1 MHTIAGGLDVRI
13 AVIGMVGLVITGA
26 CLCMPVESVQAAELS
41 FLWTQYPSAFNS
53 STWTVYPKSSTTPVA
68 SHAIEVWNDSSSF
81 DFYTASTGLIKYAR
95 TNDFSDIDNWTGTPS
110 TEYSTH
116 WGWMPPENA
125 TITGVFVVANFY
137 ESCPRMQFAVS
148 TNNASS
154 WSSSAIISEDF
165 DYYAEWGTWSWNIT
179 SLLAWTP
186 AMLNSTS
193 LWAQLKVWPTASTHY
208 YLDYLGFSVWW
219 WDDSGLGG
227 SGVDDGITP
236 TPEDEGGLPSDID
249 YSFIYDAGGIIGI
262 MGVIGFIGMIAA
274 PAIGVYV
281 AKQGTE
287 SKMALFVKMLALW
300 MFCMTMF
307 MVAVNA

>member
-1 MHTIAGGLDVRI
+1 MRFTAIAI
-13 AVIGMVGLVITGA
+13 VGIMILSSAFLIPA
-26 CLCMPVESVQAAELS
+26 KEASAAELS
-41 FLWTQYPSAFNS
+41 FLWTEYPSAFNS
-53 STWTVYPKSSTTPVA
+53 TTWTVYPKYSTTPVS
-68 SHAIEVWNDSSSF
+68 SHAIEVWNDSSSL
-81 DFYTASTGLIKYAR
+81 DFYTASAGLVKYAR

-116 WGWMPPENA
+116 WGWMPPVNA

-137 ESCPRMQFAVS
+137 ESCPKMQFAVS
-148 TNNASS
+148 TNDAGS
-154 WSSSAIISEDF
+154 WSSSAIVSENIDH
-165 DYYAEWGTWSWNIT
+165 YAGWGTWSWNIT
-179 SLLAWTP
+179 SLTVWNGTL
-186 AMLNSTS
+186 LNSTD
-193 LWAQLKVWPTASTHY
+193 LWAQLKVWPTPSTHY

-236 TPEDEGGLPSDID
+236 TPEDEDGLPSDID

-274 PAIGVYV
+274 PALGVYV
-281 AKQGTE
+281 YRNGTE
-287 SKMALFVKMLALW
+287 SRMALFVKMLALW